1 VRPEWSTGMTG
12 MGEHRVPLLG
22 TAWRRNDDPA
32 TSRDPQVRAVVGALA
47 TLPAP
52 ELNAEFR
59 AELRAQL
66 VAITPRIV
74 AESAQTGRMVDIVPA
89 APARPRPMPHGRPA
103 ARPVPAPRGGARH
116 ADGVLARLRGSNFA
130 RPLTVAASVIV
141 AFALLLGG
149 AVVMSRKALPGD
161 ALYGLKRASERFEL
175 ATAGSAVD
183 KAKDYLEFATNR
195 ANEAKSLSGHAG
207 NADTAQLIG
216 GTLNSADSDVRAAAR
231 LLGTNA
237 VQHHS
242 SKPLAA
248 MRSWAPG
255 QEQRLAALV
264 AALSD
269 PTLRAQAQSSLRL
282 VRAAEARAVAL
293 AGKMGCGCLTTA
305 NADALGPKPCT
316 NCNAPAVIPHKTT
329 APAGRHSGTK
339 THPHKNGQGTASG
352 RSHHVGPVVGPTPS
366 SNPTPTQP
374 NPSQSHPISLPS
386 LPTGSVSLPVSASS
400 CGVTVKLPI
409 IGGVNVGL
417 CSGVNVN
424 VGG

>member
-1 VRPEWSTGMTG
+1 

-52 ELNAEFR
+52 ELRAEFR

-74 AESAQTGRMVDIVPA
+74 ADSAEAGRMVDIVPA
-89 APARPRPMPHGRPA
+89 APARPRPTPHGRPA
-103 ARPVPAPRGGARH
+103 ARPVPASRGGARH
-116 ADGVLARLRGSNFA
+116 ADGVLARLRGTGFA

-161 ALYGLKRASERFEL
+161 TLYGLKRASERFEL
-175 ATAGSAVD
+175 ATAGSDVD
-183 KAKDYLEFATNR
+183 KAKDYLEFAANR
-195 ANEAKSLSGHAG
+195 ADEAKALSNRSG
-207 NADTAQLIG
+207 NAKTAQLIG
-216 GTLNSADSDVRAAAR
+216 TTLNSADSDVRSAAR

-237 VQHHS
+237 VQHRS
-242 SKPLAA
+242 AKPLAA

-255 QEQRLAALV
+255 QERRLAALV

-316 NCNAPAVIPHKTT
+316 TCSAPPVTTPHKTT
-329 APAGRHSGTK
+329 VPGGRHSATR
-339 THPHKNGQGTASG
+339 THPHKNGPGAASG
-352 RSHHVGPVVGPTPS
+352 ASHHGGAVTGPKASSSPTPS
-366 SNPTPTQP
+366 EP

-400 CGVTVKLPI
+400 CGVSIKLPI

-417 CSGVNVN
+417 CSGVNVG

>member
-1 VRPEWSTGMTG
+1 MTG

-22 TAWRRNDDPA
+22 SAWRRNDDPA

-74 AESAQTGRMVDIVPA
+74 ADSAQTGRMIDIVPA
-89 APARPRPMPHGRPA
+89 APARPRPTPHGRPA
-103 ARPVPAPRGGARH
+103 ARPAPATRGGARH
-116 ADGVLARLRGSNFA
+116 ADGVLTRLRGSHFG

-175 ATAGSAVD
+175 ATAGSDVD
-183 KAKDYLEFATNR
+183 KAKDYLDFAANR
-195 ANEAKSLSGHAG
+195 ADEAKSLSSRAG
-207 NADTAQLIG
+207 DAETAQQIG
-216 GTLNSADSDVRAAAR
+216 STLASADSDVRSAAR

-237 VQHHS
+237 VQHAS
-242 SKPLAA
+242 AKPLLA
-248 MRSWAPG
+248 MRNWAPG
-255 QEQRLAALV
+255 QERRLAALI

-269 PTLRAQAQSSLRL
+269 PTLRAEAQSSLRL
-282 VRAAEARAVAL
+282 VRAAQARAVAL
-293 AGKMGCGCLTTA
+293 GAKMGCSCLTTA
-305 NADALGPKPCT
+305 NADSLGPKPCT
-316 NCNAPAVIPHKTT
+316 SCSAPLTT
-329 APAGRHSGTK
+329 PRKGNSPATRHGAGGGD
-339 THPHKNGQGTASG
+339 HPRKNGNGSASG
-352 RSHHVGPVVGPTPS
+352 ASHHGGPVIGPKASSSPTPS
-366 SNPTPTQP
+366 GP

-400 CGVTVKLPI
+400 CGLTAKLPI

-417 CSGVNVN
+417 CSGVNVG
-424 VGG
+424 VGGN